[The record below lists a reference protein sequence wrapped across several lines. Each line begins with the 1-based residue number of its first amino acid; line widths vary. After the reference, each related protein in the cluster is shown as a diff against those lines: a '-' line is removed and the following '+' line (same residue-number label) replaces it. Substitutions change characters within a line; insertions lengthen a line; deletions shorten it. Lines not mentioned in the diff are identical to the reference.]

1 MYQHNILSLGR
12 NNLLEKKKTKYLIQ
26 EKKRMYI
33 VYSYEKNSIF
43 YVQTNMFL
51 VKIRLVTYGINE
63 WDNK

>member
-43 YVQTNMFL
+43 YIQTNMFL